1 MELQYNK
8 CMQKYIVEI
17 FDKSFEKVTDLGPF
31 SYDEAHKTVENL
43 NGKGFY
49 LTIIEEEYI

>member
-1 MELQYNK
+1 
-8 CMQKYIVEI
+8 MQKYIVEI

-49 LTIIEEEYI
+49 LTITDVEYI